1 MKIVIA
7 AWYLKDFNV
16 GIGRY
21 CRGLIT
27 ALGQVDKE
35 NEYHVLMPAVAY
47 RFPQFKNVQYH
58 VIRVPPFKRRV
69 WEQVAPQLVGRY
81 DVLHFPHDSSVAWK
95 RGKFVITIHDVKPLL
110 FGTLRPRRGL
120 NNFVERLLIPD
131 RQEQADHV
139 LTVSECSRRDIM
151 ERLRFP
157 AERVSVVYPGIDRD
171 QFKPDCSEPSRSTP
185 RPYILCV
192 AGSDPTKNVET
203 LLDAFAQLP
212 CELREA
218 HDVVLVGDLRR
229 RQDVRDRVDR
239 LGIAAQTKFAGMIA
253 DPQLVSLYQHARVFV
268 FPSRYEGFGFPVLE
282 AMACGC
288 PVITSN
294 AASLPEVV
302 GDAALLADPSDSDG
316 FVRHLERV
324 LVDEDLRRMLRGKGL
339 NRAAQFSWERTAR
352 ETLRVF
358 ERVMEA

>member
-7 AWYLKDFNV
+7 AWHLKDFNV

-21 CRGLIT
+21 CRGLIA
-27 ALGQVDKE
+27 ALGRVDKE
-35 NEYHVLMPAVAY
+35 NEYHVLVPEAVPQ
-47 RFPQFKNVQYH
+47 FPQFENVH
-58 VIRVPPFKRRV
+58 WKVIRFPFFKRRV

-81 DVLHFPHDSSVAWK
+81 DVLHFPYDSSVAWK
-95 RGKFVITIHDVKPLL
+95 RGKFVITIHDVKPLI

-120 NNFVERLLIPD
+120 NNCVERLLVPD
-131 RQEQADHV
+131 RQKQADHV
-139 LTVSECSRRDIM
+139 LTVSESSRRDIM

-171 QFKPDCSEPSRSTP
+171 QFKPDFSAPSQSNS

-203 LLDAFAQLP
+203 LLEAFAQLP
-212 CELREA
+212 YELREA
-218 HDVVLVGDLRR
+218 HDVVLVGDMRR
-229 RQDVRDRVDR
+229 RQDVRDRVGQLD
-239 LGIAAQTKFAGMIA
+239 IAAQTKFAGVVA
-253 DPQLVSLYQHARVFV
+253 DAQLVYLYQHARVFV

-288 PVITSN
+288 PVLTSN
-294 AASLPEVV
+294 ASSLPEVV
-302 GDAALLADPSDSDG
+302 GDAALLADPSDSKG
-316 FVRHLERV
+316 FARHLEQVLANEELRRV
-324 LVDEDLRRMLRGKGL
+324 LREKGFA
-339 NRAAQFSWERTAR
+339 RAAQFSWERTAR

-358 ERVMEA
+358 ARVMEA